1 MGTELI
7 DMKSSL
13 SQVVLLSLFALAATT
28 ATPATTAE
36 RVTVTWFGAVW

>member
-1 MGTELI
+1 MGDRAV

-13 SQVVLLSLFALAATT
+13 SQVVLLSLSALAATT